1 LSPTANRSAL
11 LGIALAAVVAASAW
25 IVVGAPSSVPE
36 GSSHDG
42 PVPAGEVVLIDVVP
56 GETAATIGQ
65 RLKTAGV
72 IDNANSFRLLAR
84 LTGAERQLE
93 AGEYEFGPGTS
104 VLDALSRIRAGL
116 TSARNVTVPEGLR
129 VEQVAAL
136 LDQRGVVPAKEFL
149 TALKAYAPSSL
160 ETADLLSSRPIGQ
173 SMEGFLFPATY
184 SFSRRITATEAV
196 EMMVKALTDR
206 FTPQMRDDARR
217 QGLSPFQV
225 LTLASIVEREA
236 IIPEDRP
243 LIASVYLNRL
253 KQELPLQADPTVQY
267 AVAPATG
274 VTAAALWKRD
284 LTADD
289 LKTDSPYN
297 TYVKKG
303 LPPGPIASPGLD
315 SIRAVLHPAD
325 TTYLYFVARPNGSH
339 AFSTT
344 FAEHEQNVER
354 YARP

>member
-1 LSPTANRSAL
+1 M
-11 LGIALAAVVAASAW
+11 
-25 IVVGAPSSVPE
+25 
-36 GSSHDG
+36 
-42 PVPAGEVVLIDVVP
+42 P
-56 GETAATIGQ
+56 GETAATIGR
-65 RLKTAGV
+65 RLRTAGV

-104 VLDALSRIRAGL
+104 VLDALSRIQAGL

-149 TALKAYAPSSL
+149 AALKAYAPSSP
-160 ETADLLSSRPIGQ
+160 ETIDLLASRPTNQ

-184 SFSRRITATEAV
+184 SFSRRITASEAV
-196 EMMVKALTDR
+196 EMMVKALSDR

-217 QGLSPFQV
+217 QSLTPFQV

-236 IIPEDRP
+236 IVPEDRP

-253 KQELPLQADPTVQY
+253 KQDLSLQADPTVQY
-267 AVAPATG
+267 AVAPTAG
-274 VTAAALWKRD
+274 ATAASVLWKRD

-297 TYVKKG
+297 TYIKKG

-344 FAEHEQNVER
+344 FAEHEQNVQR